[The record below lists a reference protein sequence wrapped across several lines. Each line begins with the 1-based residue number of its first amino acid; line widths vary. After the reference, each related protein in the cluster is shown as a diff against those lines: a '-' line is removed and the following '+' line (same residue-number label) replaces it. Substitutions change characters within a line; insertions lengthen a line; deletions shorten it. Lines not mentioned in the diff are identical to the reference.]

1 MAKDVRNVG
10 YSFRVSNNAT
20 DRADPV
26 PFPRF
31 AGRNGTRPDPARV
44 SALADRGERVIE
56 LHGEQTQRGPETRRI
71 RSFVCR
77 PGRITDA
84 QRRALAIHWARFGV
98 ETQGPLDPVKVFG
111 RRGPLYLEIGFGMG
125 DALMEM
131 ALADPE
137 GNYLGAEVYEPGIG
151 RLLNNLNARD
161 IGNARVMRGDAVEIL
176 ARCIPQDSLD
186 GVFVY
191 FPDPWPKKRHHKRR
205 LVQPDFVSL
214 VCSRLRPGGRFE
226 LATDWADYAEHML
239 RALEAAPDPVNT
251 AGPGNFSPRPS
262 HRPVTKFERRG
273 QGKGYGIWDLVFRR
287 RET

>member
-1 MAKDVRNVG
+1 
-10 YSFRVSNNAT
+10 
-20 DRADPV
+20 
-26 PFPRF
+26 
-31 AGRNGTRPDPARV
+31 
-44 SALADRGERVIE
+44 
-56 LHGEQTQRGPETRRI
+56 
-71 RSFVCR
+71 VCR

-98 ETQGPLDPVKVFG
+98 EIQGPLDPGKVFG

-131 ALADPE
+131 ALADTE

-151 RLLNNLNARD
+151 KLLNGLNARD
-161 IGNARVMRGDAVEIL
+161 IGNVRIMRGDGVEIL

-186 GVFVY
+186 GVFLY

-205 LVQPDFVSL
+205 LVQPDFVAL
-214 VCSRLRPGGRFE
+214 VSSRLRPGGRFE
-226 LATDWADYAEHML
+226 LATDWADYAHHML
-239 RALEAAPDPVNT
+239 RTLEAAPGLENT
-251 AGPGNFSPRPS
+251 AGSGNFAPRPN

-273 QGKGYGIWDLVFRR
+273 QGKGHGIWDFVFRR